1 MITEGFVICQEAA
14 QKNNV
19 EYDLLKSINDIVFK
33 EVVDWTRNPTSLRL
47 ELNKFG
53 VWYFKKA
60 KTLSKKDTLNKVLK
74 DGATAGDDENI
85 INRIKNYEFIL
96 SEYEKYT
103 KDKYDIKCLKYGREN
118 YEAYSLA
125 KKQEKLQKAKK
136 DKSL

>member
-33 EVVDWTRNPTSLRL
+33 EVVDWTRNPSSLRL

-60 KTLSKKDTLNKVLK
+60 KTIDKINILNRVLK
-74 DGATAGDDENI
+74 DGVIAGDGENI
-85 INRIKNYEFIL
+85 LSRVKNYEFIL

-136 DKSL
+136 DKPL